1 MNLKWLIRSQSIFTL
16 AAGMVY
22 PYYLL
27 FLKNMGNSYSKYGL
41 AFAVF
46 TISSAAISQWIAP
59 RLDRYGLHIL
69 AFSSVGMMAAMIAF
83 PWAASYGFVLV
94 LQFIMGCC
102 NAMQKMSER
111 LMLADHTEQGV
122 RGKGIGAYHFWTSVA
137 SGFAVILGGYLID
150 WLTIDVLFYLSAILY
165 GVSAWVIWR
174 KAAYNKNPSYQ
185 ANKTLDKRETI

>member
-27 FLKNMGNSYSKYGL
+27 FLKNLGNSYSKYGL

-46 TISSAAISQWIAP
+46 TISSAAFSQWIAP
-59 RLDRYGLHIL
+59 RLDRFGLQIL
-69 AFSSVGMMAAMIAF
+69 ALSSLGMMAAMVAF
-83 PWAASYGFVLV
+83 PWASSYGIVLV
-94 LQFIMGCC
+94 LQLLMGCC

-111 LMLADHTEQGV
+111 LMLADNTEQGA

-137 SGFAVILGGYLID
+137 SGFAVIVGGYLID
-150 WLTIDVLFYLSAILY
+150 YLTIDVLFYLSAVLY
-165 GVSAWVIWR
+165 GVSAWVICR
-174 KAAYNKNPSYQ
+174 NAIYAK
-185 ANKTLDKRETI
+185 KTAIGK